1 MIDDLVIATY
11 VLAGFTAALV
21 VVTVFYSY
29 YTKQQVK
36 LLKIGHE
43 LTKRDIAIKAVQA
56 HAASPGGGYVDED
69 TLNLMMK
76 QMGLEKIG

>member
-21 VVTVFYSY
+21 VVTAFYAY

-36 LLKIGHE
+36 LLKIGHR
-43 LTKRDIAIKAVQA
+43 LAKRDIAMKGVQA
-56 HAASPGGGYVDED
+56 WAVSPSGGYSDEPILD
-69 TLNLMMK
+69 EMMK
-76 QMGLEKIG
+76 RLGLDKIG